1 MYIDYGG
8 PGKAYAYACISKEV
22 DGKNIKESQI
32 YLGRVLDKDKNV
44 FRSKERGT
52 FVFDPETGEFRDAP
66 EDALANTLRIHDR
79 RRKELLML
87 DFGDSF
93 FLDKY
98 MRLKGYTAVL
108 DALPFGNKDTLMAML
123 QFYTLADL
131 ANSDAADWYGGSYA
145 SYLYP
150 DSGLDS
156 RRLSEFLEALG
167 REENYRK
174 FFPAQVKF
182 VRGAIDKDLA
192 VLMDSTGL
200 PNSIH
205 FPLTAVSN
213 HNGKISRE
221 LRLIA
226 VVQKDTGMPLFFR
239 YTPGNIVDVNTIVRT
254 VHEMGVLDI
263 GIDYCILDAGYYNDL
278 IFDQFAFA
286 DIDFMTRVNSGHGI
300 YEKLV
305 NDHAGSLARPEN
317 LVRFNDRMLY
327 VKQVP
332 CRVGTK
338 SDVQS
343 YAYICKDISRSFDE
357 DERLFSGIKD
367 DSFNAD
373 EIFSRM
379 EQSGLFVILTTRNIH
394 TDEILP
400 AYYTRQ
406 QIEQLFDIE
415 KNYSHLVP
423 ARVHSE
429 KTLRGHLLLSFMS
442 ATLVRM
448 LQIDL
453 GKTEY
458 DPKKLFLNL
467 RNQKC
472 KVYST
477 QIITAEPV
485 KKVNDYY
492 RKFKI
497 TCPPKITFSGKTLAE
512 DLRFVKSNTPKKRGR
527 KKKNK
532 TVD

>member
-32 YLGRVLDKDKNV
+32 YLGRVLDKDNNV
-44 FRSKERGT
+44 FRSRERGT
-52 FVFDPETGEFRDAP
+52 FVFDPETGEYRDAP
-66 EDALANTLRIHDR
+66 EDALANTPQIHDR

-150 DSGLDS
+150 DASLDS

-167 REENYRK
+167 REENYRE

-182 VRGAIDKDLA
+182 VRGAIDKNLA
-192 VLMDSTGL
+192 VLVDSTGL

-205 FPLTAVSN
+205 FPLTAVNN
-213 HNGKISRE
+213 HNGKVSRE

-286 DIDFMTRVNSGHGI
+286 EIDFMTRVNSGHGI

-305 NDHAGSLARPEN
+305 NEHAGSLARPEN

-327 VKQVP
+327 VKKVP
-332 CRVGTK
+332 LNGR
-338 SDVQS
+338 
-343 YAYICKDISRSFDE
+343 
-357 DERLFSGIKD
+357 IKP
-367 DSFNAD
+367 AD
-373 EIFSRM
+373 F
-379 EQSGLFVILTTRNIH
+379 
-394 TDEILP
+394 
-400 AYYTRQ
+400 
-406 QIEQLFDIE
+406 
-415 KNYSHLVP
+415 
-423 ARVHSE
+423 
-429 KTLRGHLLLSFMS
+429 
-442 ATLVRM
+442 
-448 LQIDL
+448 
-453 GKTEY
+453 
-458 DPKKLFLNL
+458 
-467 RNQKC
+467 
-472 KVYST
+472 
-477 QIITAEPV
+477 
-485 KKVNDYY
+485 
-492 RKFKI
+492 
-497 TCPPKITFSGKTLAE
+497 
-512 DLRFVKSNTPKKRGR
+512 GR
-527 KKKNK
+527 
-532 TVD
+532 